1 MGTAGHDASSGGDS
15 LRPTPRGDSALLF
28 TSSIQEGGTCVGF
41 AAGEPATDVACLT
54 VTLNGS
60 VDGVVDEWERHAGGR
75 PADLAVVSVGETTR
89 SAAAASG
96 GGDRIVDLTDG
107 IKTAAVTDA
116 SDLTGLGIRISQ
128 CLRAWED
135 EVDRR
140 IVVCFDSLTSL
151 LQFADIKRVFRFLH
165 VLTSRIRKAGAR
177 AHFHVHPVAHDEQ
190 TLATLRSL
198 FDVTYEQDDGGEWV
212 EP

>member
-1 MGTAGHDASSGGDS
+1 METAGHDASSGGDPVA
-15 LRPTPRGDSALLF
+15 PTPRGDSALLF
-28 TSSIQEGGTCVGF
+28 TPSMREGGQCVGF
-41 AAGEPATDVACLT
+41 VSDRSASDVACLT
-54 VTLNGS
+54 VTLNDT
-60 VDGVVDEWERHAGGR
+60 VDGVVDDWERHAGGR
-75 PADLAVVSVGETTR
+75 PAELAVVSVGETTR

-96 GGDRIVDLTDG
+96 GDGIVDLTDG
-107 IKTAAVTDA
+107 IKTAAVSDA

-128 CLRAWED
+128 CLSAWED
-135 EVDRR
+135 DVDQR

-177 AHFHVHPVAHDEQ
+177 AHFHVDPVAHDEQ

-198 FDVTYEQDDGGEWV
+198 FDATYEQDDDGEWV
-212 EP
+212 EL